1 MPAIHYEHHDF
12 GDHYKLFKD
21 LIDGDT
27 IYCIDFKEMSILT
40 HNVSCIKITEISDY
54 YSENRFKV
62 EFEITGNP
70 LKNHEII
77 TIYDGNTF
85 IDEQWDGQEKYFFT
99 TDKRIAKSVIDII
112 CARNGYQWHTF
123 TGLFG
128 NPMSRYADKPVILC

>member
-1 MPAIHYEHHDF
+1 MAALTYEHHDF

-40 HNVSCIKITEISDY
+40 HNVSCIRITDVSDY
-54 YSENRFKV
+54 YSKNRLKV

-70 LKNHEII
+70 LKHHDII

-85 IDEQWDGQEKYFFT
+85 ISEQWDGQEKYFFT
-99 TDKRIAKSVIDII
+99 TDKRIAKSIVDIMY
-112 CARNGYQWHTF
+112 ARNGYQWSRF
-123 TGLFG
+123 TGIFG
-128 NPMSRYADKPVILC
+128 SPLSNYATKEIRLC